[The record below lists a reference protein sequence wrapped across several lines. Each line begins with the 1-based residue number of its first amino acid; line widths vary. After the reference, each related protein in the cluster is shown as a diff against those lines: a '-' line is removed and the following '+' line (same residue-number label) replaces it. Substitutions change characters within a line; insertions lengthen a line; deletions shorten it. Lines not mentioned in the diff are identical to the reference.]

1 MIAPNQLG
9 RGKPTRLPP
18 LALAFCVLVFFGGP
32 IQGHAQIAVRGET
45 VYTMASEPIH
55 DGVVLI
61 QGSRIERVGPAGEV
75 PIPAGYRVL
84 QAKVATPGLIDAH
97 STVGLSGILNQ
108 PHDQEQLEKSAPIQ
122 PELRALDAY
131 NGRDPLVDWVRSLG
145 VTTVH
150 TGHSPGALIS
160 GQTMIVKTFPPDSD
174 QAVVVPAAMIAANL
188 GPGAL
193 NDKKDKPPGT
203 APKAVAMLRAE
214 FIKAQEYA
222 QKRAKTDPEKRAP
235 RDLHLEALTAL
246 LDGKMP
252 LLVTVQRHQD
262 ILAALRVASEFK
274 LKLILDGVADAPL
287 VMDQIKQSG
296 FPVIVH
302 PTMAR
307 ATHETENLSMETPAK
322 LKQAG
327 ILFAL
332 QSGYESYVPKTRVV
346 LFEAAEAAAN
356 GLSPRDAMASIT
368 IDAARLLGIQDR
380 VGSLEPGKDADVALF
395 DGDPFEYASHCVGTI
410 VSGTVT
416 DTQPR

>member
-1 MIAPNQLG
+1 M
-9 RGKPTRLPP
+9 
-18 LALAFCVLVFFGGP
+18 FFGGP